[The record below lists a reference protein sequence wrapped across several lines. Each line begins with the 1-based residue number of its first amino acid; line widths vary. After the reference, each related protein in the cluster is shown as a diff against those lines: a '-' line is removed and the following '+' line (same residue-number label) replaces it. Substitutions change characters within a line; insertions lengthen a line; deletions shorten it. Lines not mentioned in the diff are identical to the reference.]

1 MGLPF
6 DPQFH
11 EAVDH
16 IESAEHPPNTVI
28 SEFHRGY
35 QMGERVLRPARVAV
49 AEPATGPDGA
59 SNEAAW
65 ADEDEDG
72 N

>member
-1 MGLPF
+1 VGRSF

-16 IESAEHPPNTVI
+16 VESVEHPPNTVI

-35 QMGERVLRPARVAV
+35 QVGERVLRPARVAV
-49 AEPATGPDGA
+49 AKAPSRNDPPRKTDPDRGGGIE
-59 SNEAAW
+59 NK
-65 ADEDEDG
+65 
-72 N
+72 